1 MIPGLCL
8 FVFICCTADSRD
20 AQERMRYEN
29 RNQIDYGP
37 LVVRSVNGFVADA
50 QGGSI
55 PAANVGV
62 FTESDHKLLFQTTT
76 DSDGFFRIE
85 GLSRGEYR
93 LVSQYAGFCPA
104 NARIVVVGWPRGG
117 FVKSRR
123 FRIRMVGGGIDTC
136 SEVTYRE
143 PAQPAAAADR

>member
-8 FVFICCTADSRD
+8 LAFFCWSGESRD
-20 AQERMRYEN
+20 AQEQMQYAN
-29 RNQIDYGP
+29 HNQVDYGP

-50 QGGSI
+50 QGVPI

-76 DSDGFFRIE
+76 DSDGFFKIE
-85 GLSRGEYR
+85 GLRRGEYR
-93 LVSQYAGFCPA
+93 LVSQYNGFCAA
-104 NARIVVVGWPRGG
+104 NARIVVAGWPRGG

-123 FRIRMVGGGIDTC
+123 FRIRMLGRGIDTC

-143 PAQPAAAADR
+143 AAQPATAADR